1 MFPTRLGHVARLFH
15 APCVDF
21 VLTRER
27 AQRACRRPRVRTK
40 STHGAWKWRAAWT
53 PRGKSPILTVY
64 YYLSGKKAVDSPV
77 LVLDILKNGSG
88 VGPKG
93 DEVNIP
99 IQFILN
105 HVTQTHGQYACHKL
119 KLRNDGLLDW
129 AIARLS
135 HDESTANSSAIVHN
149 PYIAYGGIY
158 NLACITDSPSPEGVL
173 ILISGKQTRLVAN
186 ESLSF

>member
-1 MFPTRLGHVARLFH
+1 MTPLFRCRMFVNF
-15 APCVDF
+15 F
-21 VLTRER
+21 
-27 AQRACRRPRVRTK
+27 K
-40 STHGAWKWRAAWT
+40 S
-53 PRGKSPILTVY
+53 
-64 YYLSGKKAVDSPV
+64 SGKKAVDSPV

-119 KLRNDGLLDW
+119 KLRNGGLLDW